1 MWSALTFKKMITI
14 FLYLGWQNL
23 QPSLRDQYLTEA
35 CHCIFQALTINF
47 FDVEVFF
54 FVFLYAF
61 ALSGRCCNDSTKN
74 KTSEDSTDK
83 GHLWRELP
91 GSYWELAQTLSEE
104 E

>member
-35 CHCIFQALTINF
+35 CHCIFQASTINF

-54 FVFLYAF
+54 LYFFMLLLYQVDVVMTPPRIKQVRTPQTRVIFGENFQVAI
-61 ALSGRCCNDSTKN
+61 
-74 KTSEDSTDK
+74 
-83 GHLWRELP
+83 
-91 GSYWELAQTLSEE
+91 GS
-104 E
+104 